1 MVLMIRGRFIVVRA
15 RGGVEQVGGRKEGSK
30 RVLVS
35 PQAYGD

>member
-15 RGGVEQVGGRKEGSK
+15 SGGVEKVGGRKEGSK

-35 PQAYGD
+35 L